1 MTDTAVI
8 PLCQPGDTVTLLD
21 NEKGVLFQVDVYRSE
36 RLSIAALS
44 IMLDYEQATQVR
56 DWLNDWLGRG
66 PSDTL
71 DIWPEERR

>member
-1 MTDTAVI
+1 MTDTVVI
-8 PLCQPGDTVTLLD
+8 PSCQPGDTVTLLD
-21 NEKGVLFQVDVYRSE
+21 NEKGVLLQVDVYRPE

-44 IMLDYEQATQVR
+44 VMLDYGQAARVR

-66 PSDTL
+66 PEDTL